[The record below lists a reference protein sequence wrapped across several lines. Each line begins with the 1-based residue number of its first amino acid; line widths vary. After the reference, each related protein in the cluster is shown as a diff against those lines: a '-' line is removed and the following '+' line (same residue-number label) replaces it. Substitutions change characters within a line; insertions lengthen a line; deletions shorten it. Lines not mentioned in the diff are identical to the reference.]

1 MRDNKHGNNKPGK
14 GGEKKKKG
22 TEQISLTS
30 TADRT
35 GRWSSWRNRTMLDAV
50 EYITRIWGCERRRS
64 VEDMEVEGGR
74 NAKKANGPFACLAA
88 AAAAGSGRREH

>member
-1 MRDNKHGNNKPGK
+1 MF
-14 GGEKKKKG
+14 
-22 TEQISLTS
+22 
-30 TADRT
+30 
-35 GRWSSWRNRTMLDAV
+35 DAV